1 MAPLVRTGGSRHT
14 GLAALPHRNIQ
25 SAKKLSITLT
35 LAPHLG
41 QNFALSTSLAPH
53 FGHLADENFIIIT
66 SPPRL
71 LLFKHPNFILL
82 HIILKRNLTLI
93 QKRLSKQSHPD

>member
-1 MAPLVRTGGSRHT
+1 M
-14 GLAALPHRNIQ
+14 
-25 SAKKLSITLT
+25 T

>member
-1 MAPLVRTGGSRHT
+1 M
-14 GLAALPHRNIQ
+14 
-25 SAKKLSITLT
+25 T

-53 FGHLADENFIIIT
+53 FGHLADENFI
-66 SPPRL
+66 
-71 LLFKHPNFILL
+71 LL